1 MNNDIIFKL
10 KEHLPISDEELQF
23 ILTTGDKAIIESL
36 RTAAQDVAVHQHG
49 KIIKARGLIEI
60 SNRCKNNCLYCGIR
74 ASNSELHRYSL
85 SDEEILE
92 GCEIGDNLGFKTF
105 VLQGGE
111 DVEHTTERITNL
123 ISQIRT
129 RYPHTAITLSLGERD
144 KSDYQAWYN
153 AGANRY
159 LLRHE
164 TANPEHYKRLHPS
177 TMSFENRIQCLKNL
191 KEIGFETGTG
201 MMVGSP
207 YQTIDDLVSDLRF
220 MEQLQPHM
228 IGIGPFVPHHSTPFA
243 KFPAGSVDITLRLIS
258 ILRLMHPKANIP
270 ATTSLGTLAKNGRE
284 MGIFHGAN
292 VVMPNLSPTTHRK
305 EYALYDNKICT
316 DLEAAESRKQIE
328 IQIQNIGYTLE

>member
-1 MNNDIIFKL
+1 
-10 KEHLPISDEELQF
+10 
-23 ILTTGDKAIIESL
+23 
-36 RTAAQDVAVHQHG
+36 
-49 KIIKARGLIEI
+49 
-60 SNRCKNNCLYCGIR
+60 
-74 ASNSELHRYSL
+74 
-85 SDEEILE
+85 
-92 GCEIGDNLGFKTF
+92 
-105 VLQGGE
+105 
-111 DVEHTTERITNL
+111 
-123 ISQIRT
+123 
-129 RYPHTAITLSLGERD
+129 
-144 KSDYQAWYN
+144 
-153 AGANRY
+153 
-159 LLRHE
+159 
-164 TANPEHYKRLHPS
+164 
-177 TMSFENRIQCLKNL
+177 
-191 KEIGFETGTG
+191 

-305 EYALYDNKICT
+305 EYSLYDNKICT